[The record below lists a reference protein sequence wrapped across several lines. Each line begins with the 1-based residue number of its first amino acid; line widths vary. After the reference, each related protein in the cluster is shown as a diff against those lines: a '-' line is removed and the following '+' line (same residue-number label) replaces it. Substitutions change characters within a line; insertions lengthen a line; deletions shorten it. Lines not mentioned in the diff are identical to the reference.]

1 MDSKTEVLILSS
13 VRTPIGA
20 LNGTLASYT
29 APQLGAKAWAAAIE
43 RAGVQPEDL
52 GEVVMGNVISAG
64 IGQAPARQ
72 AAIGAGIP
80 PSVGAATINKVC
92 GSGLKAVMMVGQSIR
107 LGEEDLGAAGGME
120 SMCRA
125 PFILEKARQGYRYG
139 NGVLID
145 SILRDG
151 LMDPYNNVHMGDC
164 GEMCAEKH
172 SISRETQD
180 EFAVKSYQ
188 RALEAQKN
196 GAFAKEICPVDGLAV
211 DEEPGRAK
219 FEKMG
224 KLKPA
229 FKPGGT
235 ITAANASKIDDGAAA
250 LILASAKGAAGKKP
264 LARIV
269 DWATFSQE
277 PQWFTT
283 APAGAIEKL
292 LKKTGWKKE
301 EVDLFEVNEAFS
313 VVSLAVMKL
322 VGLPAEKINVHG
334 GAVALGHPL
343 GASGARIL
351 VTLLNALAHRNAKRG
366 IAAIC
371 LGGGE
376 SVAVAVERI

>member
-29 APQLGAKAWAAAIE
+29 APQLGAKALAAAIE
-43 RAGVQPEDL
+43 RAGVKPEDL

-120 SMCRA
+120 SMSRA

>member
-1 MDSKTEVLILSS
+1 MDSKNEVLILSA

-20 LNGTLASYT
+20 LSGTLASYT
-29 APQLGAKAWAAAIE
+29 APQLGAKAIAAAIE
-43 RAGVQPEDL
+43 RAGVKPEDL

-64 IGQAPARQ
+64 VGQAPARQ
-72 AAIGAGIP
+72 AAILAGIP
-80 PSVGAATINKVC
+80 PSVGAATVNKVC
-92 GSGLKAVMMVGQSIR
+92 GSGLKAVMMAGQSLR
-107 LGEEDLGAAGGME
+107 LGEEDLAAAGGME
-120 SMCRA
+120 SMSRA
-125 PFILEKARQGYRYG
+125 PFVLEKARQGYRYG

-145 SILRDG
+145 SILKDG
-151 LMDPYNNVHMGDC
+151 LMDPYTNVHMGDC
-164 GEMCAEKH
+164 GELCAEKH
-172 SISRETQD
+172 AISREAQD

-235 ITAANASKIDDGAAA
+235 ITAANASKLNDGAAA

-301 EVDLFEVNEAFS
+301 EVDLFEINEAFS

-322 VGLPAEKINVHG
+322 VGLPVEKVNVHG

-343 GASGARIL
+343 GASGARIV
-351 VTLLNALAHRNAKRG
+351 VTLLNALAHRNLKRG

-376 SVAVAVERI
+376 SVAVAVERV

>member
-1 MDSKTEVLILSS
+1 MDSKAEVLILSS

-29 APQLGAKAWAAAIE
+29 APQLGAKALAAAIE
-43 RAGVQPEDL
+43 RAGVKPEDL

-72 AAIGAGIP
+72 AAISAGIP

-120 SMCRA
+120 SMSRA
-125 PFILEKARQGYRYG
+125 PFVLDKARQGYRYG

-164 GEMCAEKH
+164 GELCAEKH
-172 SISRETQD
+172 SISREAQD

-196 GAFAKEICPVDGLAV
+196 GVFAKEICPVDGLAT

-229 FKPGGT
+229 FKSGGT

-250 LILASAKGAAGKKP
+250 LVLASAKGAAGKKP

-301 EVDLFEVNEAFS
+301 EVDLFEINEAFS
-313 VVSLAVMKL
+313 VVSLVVMKL
-322 VGLPAEKINVHG
+322 VGLPVEKVNAHG

-351 VTLLNALAHRNAKRG
+351 VTLLNALSHRNAKRG